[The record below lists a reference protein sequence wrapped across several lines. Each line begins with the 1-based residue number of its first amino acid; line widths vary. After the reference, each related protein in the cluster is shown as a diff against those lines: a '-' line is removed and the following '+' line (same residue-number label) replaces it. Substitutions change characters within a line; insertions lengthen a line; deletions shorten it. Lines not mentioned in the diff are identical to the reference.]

1 MKLRVLNVAI
11 VSEQDRAYDTFIEFK
26 QFTWRLLAVMYSLY
40 FLTIHVHLFLCR
52 IQREL
57 ADITL
62 DPPPNCRYE
71 SFLSTYAYSLYRK
84 QVRHFKSFHILIPGT
99 MRADRVDVRIPRVD
113 NFSNKRNIYMNATM
127 INCNRPDQLIEEARI
142 LR

>member
-40 FLTIHVHLFLCR
+40 FLTIHMHLFLYR

-71 SFLSTYAYSLYRK
+71 SFLSTHTVY
-84 QVRHFKSFHILIPGT
+84 
-99 MRADRVDVRIPRVD
+99 
-113 NFSNKRNIYMNATM
+113 
-127 INCNRPDQLIEEARI
+127 IESK
-142 LR
+142 